1 MTFDEQ
7 NFPIKELQ
15 ESIKR
20 YTEIKLKTDLCQKTL
35 HDEAE
40 NLFLYFVKY
49 AKNEHNGKPN
59 SFSALTDN
67 FYLDVLG
74 MSCDSQDKAVRASLT
89 RRFKKL
95 MKKHIIDD
103 SKYQVKLDEF
113 LLRSDYRQREISSH
127 Q

>member
-1 MTFDEQ
+1 MYSDER
-7 NFPIKELQ
+7 NFPIGELH

-20 YTEIKLKTDLCQKTL
+20 YTEIKLKTDLYQKRL

-49 AKNEHNGKPN
+49 AKKEQNGKPN
-59 SFSALTDN
+59 SFSALIDN

-95 MKKHIIDD
+95 MKKRIIDD
-103 SKYQVKLDEF
+103 PKYQIKLDEF
-113 LLRSDYRQREISSH
+113 LLRSDYRQQEISSH
-127 Q
+127 R